1 MPELV
6 LGPLL
11 RYVGET
17 EAVIWVETNAPCEVE
32 VLGTRERTFC
42 VCDHH
47 YALVCCGELER
58 GAWHEYEVKLDGERV
73 WPVDDG
79 FPRSAFRTYP
89 KEGSLQV
96 VFGSCRLAAP
106 HMPPYSL
113 RKDEDPRGREID
125 ALHTLAQ
132 EMRNSPREEWPD
144 VLLMLGDQV
153 YADEVSPSARAFLES
168 RRDTSEPPG
177 ERVLDFDEY
186 TELYRESWSDPT
198 IRWLL
203 STVSTAMIFDDHDV
217 HDDWNISEAWL
228 EEARRHEWWNK
239 HILGALASYW
249 VYQHLGNLPPGNHKE
264 DELLRRVKEA
274 DDAESILEEFAQ
286 HADRGGRK
294 HPARPGAHGGN
305 SGTRWSYCRNLGRT
319 RVVVIDSRAGRVLE
333 EGKRSMLD
341 EKEWDWVA
349 EQVTGDF
356 DHVLVATS
364 LPWLLG
370 PGMHYAEAWSEAV
383 AGGAWGPA
391 FRPLAEKARQTADLE
406 HWPAFQES
414 FARLAELL
422 RSVAAGERGPAPAS
436 VVVLSGDVHHAYL
449 YEVAFRRGSGV
460 KSNVYQA
467 VCSPYR
473 NPLESKERN
482 VIRIGMSR
490 GLEAFTRALA
500 RSAGVADPGV
510 RWRMIGDGP
519 WFDNQVARLEIDGRR
534 IGMRLDK
541 AVPVDTSSARLD
553 RVLDHRLA

>member
-1 MPELV
+1 MPQLV

-17 EAVIWVETNAPCEVE
+17 EAVVWVQTDEPCEVE
-32 VLGTRERTFC
+32 VLGTRDRTFC
-42 VCDHH
+42 VCGHH
-47 YALVCCGELER
+47 YALVCCGGLEP
-58 GAWHEYEVKLDGERV
+58 GTWHEYDVRLDGEPV
-73 WPVDDG
+73 WPAADG
-79 FPRSAFRTYP
+79 FPASAFRTYP
-89 KEGSLQV
+89 KEGPLQV
-96 VFGSCRLAAP
+96 VFGSCRVAAP
-106 HMPPYSL
+106 HVPPYSL
-113 RKDEDPRGREID
+113 RKDQDPRGREID

-132 EMRNSPREEWPD
+132 RMRNQPRDEWPD

-153 YADEVSPSARAFLES
+153 YADEVSPATRSFVET
-168 RRDTSEPPG
+168 RRDPSQPPG

-186 TELYRESWSDPT
+186 TMLYRESWGDPT

-228 EEARRHEWWNK
+228 EEMRRHEWWNR

-249 VYQHLGNLPPGNHKE
+249 VYQHLGNLGPGHHEE
-264 DELLRRVKEA
+264 DELLRRVKAA
-274 DDAESILEEFAQ
+274 DDAEPILEEFARR
-286 HADRGGRK
+286 ADRGT
-294 HPARPGAHGGN
+294 
-305 SGTRWSYCRNLGRT
+305 SGTRWSYCRDLGRT
-319 RVVVIDSRAGRVLE
+319 RLLVIDSRAGRVLE
-333 EGKRSMLD
+333 EGRRSMLD
-341 EKEWDWVA
+341 EDEWDWVA
-349 EQVTGDF
+349 EHVSGDF

-391 FRPLAEKARQTADLE
+391 FAPLAEKARQTADLE
-406 HWPAFQES
+406 HWPAFQDS

-422 RSVAAGERGPAPAS
+422 RSVAAGERGRPPAS

-460 KSNVYQA
+460 RSNVYQA

-473 NPLESKERN
+473 NPLESKERR
-482 VIRIGMSR
+482 VIRVGMSR
-490 GLEAFTRALA
+490 AFEAFTRTLA
-500 RSAGVADPGV
+500 RSAGVDDPAV
-510 RWRMIGDGP
+510 RWRMVGDGP
-519 WFDNQVARLEIDGRR
+519 WFDNQVASLEIDGRR
-534 IGMRLDK
+534 IAMRLEK
-541 AVPVDTSSARLD
+541 AVPVDTTAARLD